1 MFDDRAERAARFG
14 ERLRRGWERRL
25 EYAPFLLLS
34 TAVLAFC
41 LAMPL
46 LRVGDAADYILGTE
60 SLWYD
65 HDLRYTRED
74 LLRHLD
80 LKPAGFDS
88 PAGLHTAVG
97 RDGAVWLGA
106 HHSFYY
112 SVAALPFYAAFG
124 YRGFYLANGFLF
136 CLFALCLYWHLRRF
150 NAAPTAWA
158 WLLLALVFSASW
170 TYVAWIHA
178 EVFYMALVGF
188 GLYLW
193 RSGRPVWA
201 ALPLGLAAGAQPILA
216 LLLPGILFL
225 VWRERRRPGRPERW
239 REIAVIAAMAAVLA
253 LAALPQGLFNLYAF
267 GRLHPMLGTETV
279 GWGYVSWGRF
289 VRSWLDPA
297 AGIVWFYPAIGVA
310 LLEAP
315 KNRRTGVLVLSA
327 LAVILG
333 SGVSIAW
340 FSHQVGLRYGS
351 YVFPLFLFLV
361 EKVDLARPRAL
372 LAWCAV
378 VFAGTGLAINPIG
391 NSAMSPR
398 EKTFLPFALAREVPG
413 FRENRDVLWNRLVH
427 LGPSVAVEDLWPDGW
442 IPGGEEVTCQLAAR
456 PLGAVELTVAPWP
469 AAMGRAQRLQV
480 RTLTRTYEIPLPA
493 GRVTQV
499 PLPLVPGDFLDDPS
513 GGQGTIRVR
522 LRAEGWSPFAFAP
535 QGNDY
540 RRLGVCILEVRQA
553 GVLLYRR

>member
-1 MFDDRAERAARFG
+1 LFDDRAEGAVRCG

-46 LRVGDAADYILGTE
+46 LRVGDAADYVLGTE
-60 SLWYD
+60 SLWFD

-112 SVAALPFYAAFG
+112 SVVALPFYAAFG

-188 GLYLW
+188 ALYLW

-225 VWRERRRPGRPERW
+225 VWQERPRPQRW
-239 REIAVIAAMAAVLA
+239 REIAAMAAVLA
-253 LAALPQGLFNLYAF
+253 LAALPQELFNLYAF

-315 KNRRTGVLVLSA
+315 RNRRTGVLVLSA
-327 LAVILG
+327 LVVILG

-398 EKTFLPFALAREVPG
+398 EKTFLPFALARQVPG

-442 IPGGEEVTCQLAAR
+442 IPGGEEVTCQIAAR

-469 AAMGRAQRLQV
+469 AAMGRAQRLKV
-480 RTLTRTYEIPLPA
+480 RTLTRAYEIPLPA
-493 GRVTQV
+493 GRVTRV

-522 LRAEGWSPFAFAP
+522 LRAEGWSPFAFDSK
-535 QGNDY
+535 GNDY

>member
-1 MFDDRAERAARFG
+1 MRFS
-14 ERLRRGWERRL
+14 ERLRQGWERRL

-46 LRVGDAADYILGTE
+46 LRVGDAADYVLGTE

-80 LKPAGFDS
+80 LKPADFDS

-97 RDGAVWLGA
+97 RGGAVWLGA

-124 YRGFYLANGFLF
+124 YRGFYLANGLLF

-150 NAAPTAWA
+150 NGPTTSWA

-178 EVFYMALVGF
+178 EVLYMALVGF
-188 GLYLW
+188 ALYLW
-193 RSGRPVWA
+193 RTGRPVWA
-201 ALPLGLAAGAQPILA
+201 ALPLGLAAAAQPILA
-216 LLLPGILFL
+216 LLVPGLLFL
-225 VWRERRRPGRPERW
+225 VWRERRRW
-239 REIAVIAAMAAVLA
+239 REILAMAAVLA

-279 GWGYVSWGRF
+279 GLGYVSWGRF

-297 AGIVWFYPAIGVA
+297 AGVLWFYPAIGVA

-315 KNRRTGVLVLSA
+315 RNRRTLVLVLSA

-333 SGVSIAW
+333 SGVSVAW

-361 EKVDLARPRAL
+361 EKVDLGRPRAL
-372 LAWCAV
+372 LAWCCV

-398 EKTFLPFALAREVPG
+398 AKTFLPFTLARRVPG

-427 LGPSVAVEDLWPDGW
+427 LGASVAVEDLWPDGW
-442 IPGGEEVTCQLAAR
+442 IPGGEEVTCQIAAR
-456 PLGAVELTVAPWP
+456 PLGAAELTVAAWP
-469 AAMGRAQRLQV
+469 AAMGRAQRLRV
-480 RTLTRTYEIPLPA
+480 RTSTRTYEIPLTA
-493 GRVTQV
+493 GLVSRV
-499 PLPLVPGDFLDDPS
+499 PLPLTPGDFRDDPS
-513 GGQGTIRVR
+513 VAQGTIRVQ
-522 LRAEGWSPFAFAP
+522 LRAEGWSPFAFDP
-535 QGNDY
+535 GGNDY
-540 RRLGVCILEVRQA
+540 RRLGVRILEVRQA
-553 GVLLYRR
+553 GVLLYPR

>member
-1 MFDDRAERAARFG
+1 
-14 ERLRRGWERRL
+14 
-25 EYAPFLLLS
+25 
-34 TAVLAFC
+34 
-41 LAMPL
+41 MPL
-46 LRVGDAADYILGTE
+46 LRVGDAADYILATE
-60 SLWYD
+60 SLRYD

-74 LLRHLD
+74 LLRHLA

-97 RDGAVWLGA
+97 RGGAVWLGA

-112 SVAALPFYAAFG
+112 SVAALPLYAAFG
-124 YRGFYLANGFLF
+124 YRGFYLTNGLLF
-136 CLFALCLYWHLRRF
+136 VLFALCLYWHLRRW
-150 NAAPTAWA
+150 NRPPTAWA

-170 TYVAWIHA
+170 TYVAWIHT
-178 EVFYMALVGF
+178 EVFYMALLGF
-188 GLYLW
+188 AMYLW
-193 RSGRPVWA
+193 RTGRPVWA
-201 ALPLGLAAGAQPILA
+201 ALALGIAAGAQPILA
-216 LLLPGILFL
+216 LLAPGLLYL
-225 VWRERRRPGRPERW
+225 VWRERGRSK
-239 REIAVIAAMAAVLA
+239 EIGALAAIPAMAAIVAVLA
-253 LAALPQGLFNLYAF
+253 VAAAPQGLFNLYAF

-279 GWGYVSWGRF
+279 GLGYVSWGRF

-315 KNRRTGVLVLSA
+315 RNRRTLIVVLSA

-361 EKVDLARPRAL
+361 EKVDLARPRNL

-427 LGPSVAVEDLWPDGW
+427 LGASVAVENLWQDGW
-442 IPGGEEVTCQLAAR
+442 IPGGEEVTCHIAAR
-456 PLGAVELTVAPWP
+456 PLGAVELTLAPWP
-469 AAMGRAQRLQV
+469 AAMGHPQRLRV
-480 RTLTRTYEIPLPA
+480 RTLTRTYEIPIRA
-493 GRVTQV
+493 GLVSRVS
-499 PLPLVPGDFLDDPS
+499 LPLGAGDFLDDPS
-513 GGQGTIRVR
+513 GGQGTIRFR
-522 LRAEGWSPFAFAP
+522 LWAEGWSPFAFDP

-553 GVLLYRR
+553 GALLYRR